1 MHNITQC
8 IKEHQANAQ
17 QTRSIDTISKN
28 NDMNDL
34 KAKYEGLLQVIDEFK
49 NAIKDTYITTSDIN
63 DLLADIKDSLIMLM
77 NTTPRNDLDKI
88 AILEN
93 RLKQLEIRQE
103 EYERTTMLDDI
114 RIPIKINVKETPHF
128 DPPKVPKIDLRRR
141 KM

>member
-49 NAIKDTYITTSDIN
+49 NGIKDTYITTSDVTFVGN
-63 DLLADIKDSLIMLM
+63 KL
-77 NTTPRNDLDKI
+77 
-88 AILEN
+88 
-93 RLKQLEIRQE
+93 
-103 EYERTTMLDDI
+103 
-114 RIPIKINVKETPHF
+114 NVGMGGLTNL
-128 DPPKVPKIDLRRR
+128 VV
-141 KM
+141 